1 MVKSLRYAVT
11 LKAAPLD
18 VDMEASGTMLVENKN
33 PNETSTIVLG
43 SIYPFPFLAK
53 PTLSTR
59 LHTTQSPGLQ
69 GLLASPGGRYDKGH
83 PSAETSIRKG
93 SPGA

>member
-33 PNETSTIVLG
+33 SNETSTIVLG

-59 LHTTQSPGLQ
+59 LHNTIPLSFRVCLPAQEVGTTRATPRQK
-69 GLLASPGGRYDKGH
+69 R
-83 PSAETSIRKG
+83 R
-93 SPGA
+93 